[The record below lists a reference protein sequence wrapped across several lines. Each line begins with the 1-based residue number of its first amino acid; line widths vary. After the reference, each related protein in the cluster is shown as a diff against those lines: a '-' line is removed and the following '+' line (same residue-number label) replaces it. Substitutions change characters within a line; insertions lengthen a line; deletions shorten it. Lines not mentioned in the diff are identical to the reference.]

1 MIVENYSNVRQNLKK
16 FCDMVVENNEEL
28 IITRREGKNVV
39 VMSVDMY
46 NSLTRPHNQQSIEK

>member
-16 FCDMVVENNEEL
+16 FCDLVVEKDEEL

-39 VMSVDMY
+39 VMSLDKY
-46 NSLTRPHNQQSIEK
+46 NSLVHSQNEQKK